1 MRISRPPHRGMENGR
16 VLIVDDREDVLEAL
30 TSVANGLG
38 YQCDRAATTALA
50 ESLLAERRYD
60 AVLLDIQMPGK
71 NGAQLAAETRAGHG
85 LNRDTRLLGMS
96 AAEVTA
102 LHADGPFDA
111 CLTKPIDRNALAS
124 ALREEWP
131 ESWPM
136 SAV

>member
-1 MRISRPPHRGMENGR
+1 
-16 VLIVDDREDVLEAL
+16 
-30 TSVANGLG
+30 
-38 YQCDRAATTALA
+38 
-50 ESLLAERRYD
+50 
-60 AVLLDIQMPGK
+60 MPGK
-71 NGAQLAAETRAGHG
+71 NGAQLAAETRAGQG

>member
-1 MRISRPPHRGMENGR
+1 MNSGR

-30 TSVANGLG
+30 ASVANGLG
-38 YQCDRAATTALA
+38 YECDRAATTTLA
-50 ESLLAERRYD
+50 ASLLAERRYD

-71 NGAQLAAETRAGHG
+71 SGAQLAAETRAGHG
-85 LNRDTRLLGMS
+85 PNRETRLLGMS

-102 LHADGPFDA
+102 LYSDGPFDA

-131 ESWPM
+131 ESWPISM
-136 SAV
+136 V